1 MVSTPYT
8 WGDRNSTTE
17 KLTAAFA
24 RLGAVTCVT
33 LLLIL
38 DTGEKELL
46 GALQAVSQTVCV
58 KPLYNKR
65 GARNEGRRSGE
76 ENQP

>member
-17 KLTAAFA
+17 KLTTAFA
-24 RLGAVTCVT
+24 RLGGVTCVT

-38 DTGEKELL
+38 GTGEKELL

-58 KPLYNKR
+58 KPLYQQK
-65 GARNEGRRSGE
+65 GGKE
-76 ENQP
+76 